1 MVGVAARVA
10 SVQVPWP
17 TVEEWPGL
25 NFTNHITA
33 LEALLTEM
41 QLRVRGPEH
50 HLCVITGVYSL
61 PSVCLQVP
69 VPFWSVQATQP
80 AWAEAG
86 SEHQD
91 PDDTLEGLIEVIP
104 NKTPPCFQPPCCGLL
119 CVG

>member
-41 QLRVRGPEH
+41 QLRVRENQSIT
-50 HLCVITGVYSL
+50 CV
-61 PSVCLQVP
+61 
-69 VPFWSVQATQP
+69 
-80 AWAEAG
+80 
-86 SEHQD
+86 
-91 PDDTLEGLIEVIP
+91 
-104 NKTPPCFQPPCCGLL
+104 
-119 CVG
+119 